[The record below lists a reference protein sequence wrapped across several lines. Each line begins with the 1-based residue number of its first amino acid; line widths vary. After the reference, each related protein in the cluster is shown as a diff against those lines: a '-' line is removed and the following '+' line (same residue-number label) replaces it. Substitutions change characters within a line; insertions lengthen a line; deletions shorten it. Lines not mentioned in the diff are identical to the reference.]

1 LGALFVS
8 RYVRQYV
15 FVETILLILGLG
27 TGSLLCFYWEPIAQ
41 IVTENG
47 DGAAISVF
55 EGVSVWPTI
64 LLRAIGVVLSSYFI
78 YRVLNGLD
86 KNLRVIAEKM
96 ELRPEPE
103 TMRHQLLGIQ
113 EILNFRSWLRSLFN
127 PSRKHNRSAQ
137 NGFVNVQDVWQA
149 YVVRERIGRRCFRAY
164 LFTCGMY
171 LFGKYVLVPMLGKPM
186 IPVRGHDLAFD
197 WYMWT
202 IWGNVLLI
210 SCSF

>member
-1 LGALFVS
+1 
-8 RYVRQYV
+8 
-15 FVETILLILGLG
+15 
-27 TGSLLCFYWEPIAQ
+27 
-41 IVTENG
+41 
-47 DGAAISVF
+47 
-55 EGVSVWPTI
+55 
-64 LLRAIGVVLSSYFI
+64 VLSLYFI

-127 PSRKHNRSAQ
+127 PSRKPSAQ

-149 YVVRERIGRRCFRAY
+149 YVFGSGSGGVRAY

-202 IWGNVLLI
+202 IWGNVLLMQLTFLVFDATLYCLLFVYKLSPGPI
-210 SCSF
+210 AMAPDDDGSLQAAFAAANKAYPGLDRPRVCG